1 MIIMLD
7 IKKDAISC
15 HQVSERQRMKKILPD
30 IPPFSYF
37 HSSDNSPQ
45 PFSDEMLETSIYEN
59 RPCSSPEVS
68 TGLSYRAYFRF
79 LSEFII
85 SRWGQVVAILENE
98 SKDQIRQ
105 VDSVQIVA
113 EKSGSDYYPAS
124 VKFVTP
130 TERLTFVANVATTS
144 RGRSR
149 LLMDFELLNYFQ
161 SKGQGIYL
169 PKPYLISSER
179 EFVNAESDDYMLM
192 FLGQWLDGYHEFHL
206 TRLSGEKDLSL
217 VVWDTDNGLKLAS
230 AAESREIYRQTAF
243 ILTHYFELT
252 DFREIFPWHHASGD
266 FVVRLGPNLDVK
278 LVTVRQYAP
287 RIQSEKDF
295 ELDVHEAALLFLCNL
310 TIRNRVDR
318 LDGVGDMAWG
328 PHYFLDATVEGFFE
342 CLNARENGA
351 SLKAG
356 FTAGLKS
363 ICERL
368 DVIAWTQ
375 LFEGTLESFNRQ
387 APDFELIESHL
398 PEHIFEVYRLFQ
410 KS

>member
-7 IKKDAISC
+7 IKKDDISWLR
-15 HQVSERQRMKKILPD
+15 VLERQRMKKILTD

-37 HSSDNSPQ
+37 HSSDNSRQ
-45 PFSDEMLETSIYEN
+45 PFSDEMLEKSIYEN
-59 RPCSSPEVS
+59 RPCSSEGVLTS
-68 TGLSYRAYFRF
+68 LSYRAYFRF
-79 LSEFII
+79 ISEFII
-85 SRWGQVVAILENE
+85 SRWEQVVDILENE

-105 VDSVQIVA
+105 IDSVEILA

-124 VKFVTP
+124 VRFATP
-130 TERLTFVANVATTS
+130 TERLSFVANVATTS

-149 LLMDFELLNYFQ
+149 LWMDFELLNYFHR
-161 SKGQGIYL
+161 KGDGIYL
-169 PKPYLISSER
+169 PRPYLISSER
-179 EFVNAESDDYMLM
+179 EFVNAESDDCMLM

-206 TRLSGEKDLSL
+206 TRLKGQNDLSL
-217 VVWDTDNGLKLAS
+217 VVWDMDNGLKLAS
-230 AAESREIYRQTAF
+230 ASQAREIYRQTAF
-243 ILTHYFELT
+243 ILTYYFELT

-266 FVVRLGPNLDVK
+266 FVVRLEPTPDVK
-278 LVTVRQYAP
+278 LVTVRQYSP

-318 LDGVGDMAWG
+318 LDGVRDMAWG
-328 PHYFLDATVEGFFE
+328 PHCSLDATVAGFFD
-342 CLNARENGA
+342 CLKARENVG
-351 SLKAG
+351 SVKAG
-356 FTAGLKS
+356 FAAGLRS

-368 DVIAWTQ
+368 DLIAWAQ

-387 APDFELIESHL
+387 APDFDLIERNL

-410 KS
+410 KA